1 MTPVKDIEKRFSGK
15 EFLKGFEV
23 CEMLRISN
31 SKLKRIVKEGSLKR
45 FRVGKAHNSPNL
57 YKTED
62 VLNLINIK

>member
-1 MTPVKDIEKRFSGK
+1 MTPVKDIEMKLSEK

-57 YKTED
+57 YRAEE
-62 VLNLINIK
+62 VLNLIQVK

>member
-1 MTPVKDIEKRFSGK
+1 MTPVKDIEMKLSGK

-45 FRVGKAHNSPNL
+45 FRVGKAHNSQNL
-57 YKTED
+57 YRAGD
-62 VLNLINIK
+62 VLNLLQVK